1 MEQQDRA
8 FIETFRQFLEQCVHA
23 VQVEDPGSGPPVTEV
38 VQQYLGADPR
48 SLPVVSLT
56 VPNHQYVN
64 LDLAAEALAEGQPD
78 ATVIGI
84 GGGDQRHHFSF
95 GDLLRMAA
103 RTGGF
108 SVGAVE
114 RDTLPVGPDERRQV
128 VAHGIHLF
136 RFDGEPVAMLQRQG
150 KPQYGRGD
158 SGVEVVAREG
168 VAEPL
173 VAALRRLMV
182 ERSVFR
188 GQVLSL
194 GGGDD
199 TYQQGIGGI
208 TFLRRPELT
217 ADDLVLPDGALERI
231 ERHVAGAARHR
242 EVLLAAGQHLKRGLL
257 LYGPPGTGKTHTVR
271 YLLSR
276 MTGVTTVLLSGSS
289 LGFVSAAAE
298 LAVGLQPA
306 LVVLEDVDLVAEA
319 RHYHHGPQPL
329 LFTLLEA
336 MDGLSGDADVAFLLT
351 TNRAD
356 LLEPALAQR
365 PGRVD
370 LAVRIPLPDAA
381 SRRRLVRLYARGLTF
396 SDQALDQAADRAEGT
411 TASFAKELVRRATL
425 LAAEAGHPVGD
436 VDLLAALD
444 ELLDAGE
451 ALTRS
456 LLGSPAAEAAAA
468 FEPADGEHV
477 AWASASPGPMPGAP
491 HSWHRA

>member
-1 MEQQDRA
+1 VEAQDRA

-23 VQVEDPGSGPPVTEV
+23 VQVEDPDAGPPVAEV
-38 VQQYLGADPR
+38 VQRHLGVDPR

-64 LDLAAEALAEGQPD
+64 LDLAAEALIEDQPD
-78 ATVIGI
+78 AAVVGV

-103 RTGGF
+103 ARQGGF

-114 RDTLPVGPDERRQV
+114 RDTLPTGPDSRRQV
-128 VAHGIHLF
+128 VAFGIHLF
-136 RFDGEPVAMLQRQG
+136 RFDGEPVVMLQRQA

-158 SGVEVVAREG
+158 SGVEIVAREG
-168 VAEPL
+168 LAEPL
-173 VAALRRLMV
+173 VAELRRLMV

-199 TYQQGIGGI
+199 TYQPGIGGI
-208 TFLRRPELT
+208 TFLRRPTLT
-217 ADDLVLPDGALERI
+217 RDDLVLPAGALERV

-242 EVLLAAGQHLKRGLL
+242 ELLLAAGQHLKRGLL

-271 YLLSR
+271 YLLAQ

-289 LGFVSAAAE
+289 LGYVQAAAE

-319 RHYHHGPQPL
+319 RHFDHNPQPL

-370 LAVRIPLPDAA
+370 LAVQIPLPDRE
-381 SRRRLVRLYARGLTF
+381 SRRRLVRLYARGMPF
-396 SDQALDQAADRAEGT
+396 SDAALDDVAARAEGT

-436 VDLLAALD
+436 GDLTAGLD
-444 ELLDAGE
+444 ELMDDGE

-456 LLGSPAAEAAAA
+456 LLGSPAAQAAAA
-468 FEPADGEHV
+468 FGPPAV
-477 AWASASPGPMPGAP
+477 SPSAPRPAAYPGVHPGG
-491 HSWHRA
+491 WHPA